1 MQSKQRSYK
10 EIMDDVQK
18 ANYGKEM
25 RALHK
30 ELKQHED
37 HYGGLPMF
45 MRYPNLP
52 DIAMMTSG
60 VISAILFIVA
70 FIRILIKAYS

>member
-37 HYGGLPMF
+37 RYGGLPMF

-52 DIAMMTSG
+52 YIVSATSLIIAIAV
-60 VISAILFIVA
+60 VI
-70 FIRILIKAYS
+70 IKITMK

>member
-37 HYGGLPMF
+37 RYGGSPMF

-52 DIAMMTSG
+52 YI
-60 VISAILFIVA
+60 VSAIS
-70 FIRILIKAYS
+70 LIIAIAVVIIKITMK

>member
-37 HYGGLPMF
+37 RYGGLPMF

-52 DIAMMTSG
+52 YIVSATSLIIAIAV
-60 VISAILFIVA
+60 VI
-70 FIRILIKAYS
+70 IKITK

>member
-10 EIMDDVQK
+10 EVMDDVQK

-37 HYGGLPMF
+37 RYGGLPMF

-52 DIAMMTSG
+52 YIVSATSLIIAIAV
-60 VISAILFIVA
+60 VI
-70 FIRILIKAYS
+70 IKITK

>member
-25 RALHK
+25 RVLHK
-30 ELKQHED
+30 ELKQQED
-37 HYGGLPMF
+37 RYGGLPMF

-52 DIAMMTSG
+52 YIVSATSLIIAIAV
-60 VISAILFIVA
+60 VI
-70 FIRILIKAYS
+70 IKITK

>member
-25 RALHK
+25 RVLHK

-37 HYGGLPMF
+37 RYGGLPMF

-52 DIAMMTSG
+52 YIVSATSLIIAIAV
-60 VISAILFIVA
+60 VI
-70 FIRILIKAYS
+70 IKITK

>member
-37 HYGGLPMF
+37 RYGGLPMF
-45 MRYPNLP
+45 MRYPNLLK
-52 DIAMMTSG
+52 
-60 VISAILFIVA
+60 SAIPLPFSSNFERV
-70 FIRILIKAYS
+70 